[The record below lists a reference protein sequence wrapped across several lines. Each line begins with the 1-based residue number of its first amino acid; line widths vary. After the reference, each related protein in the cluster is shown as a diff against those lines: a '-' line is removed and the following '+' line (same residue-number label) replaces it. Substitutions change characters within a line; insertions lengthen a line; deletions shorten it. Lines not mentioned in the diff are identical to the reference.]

1 MLRWRGKMI
10 SFLLERKLEKKKK
23 RHLKFINKCLQL

>member
-10 SFLLERKLEKKKK
+10 SFLLERELEKKKK
-23 RHLKFINKCLQL
+23 KTPGIYK